1 MMFNRF
7 ASEQNRMVGKV
18 KTPLQM
24 SFVDIRKAYFNGI
37 PRRSVYMDFPREMG
51 LGKDVVAKQV
61 RCVYGTRDASSIW
74 EDCYRD
80 ALEDL
85 GFTSGAA
92 SPCVFF
98 NKDRNITIVVHGDD
112 FNALGVAAELD
123 WYETELAKHFE
134 IKIRGRMGPGGDCT
148 EIKILNRI
156 LRLTPEGLT
165 YEADPRHVD
174 LLASSMNLDA
184 SKGVGTPGVK
194 DPVADYA
201 AAATKHNEPLVEP
214 RIEPSEDGGAINYVG
229 DSDVQM
235 SVRKLVQFDLNTIT
249 TYPVTPYSE
258 IYGCHPRRL
267 KTYKT

>member
-1 MMFNRF
+1 
-7 ASEQNRMVGKV
+7 
-18 KTPLQM
+18 
-24 SFVDIRKAYFNGI
+24 
-37 PRRSVYMDFPREMG
+37 MG

-61 RCVYGTRDASSIW
+61 RCVYGTRDAGSIW

-184 SKGVGTPGVK
+184 SKGVGTPGAK

-201 AAATKHNEPLVEP
+201 AATTKHDESLDRPKP
-214 RIEPSEDGGAINYVG
+214 EPSVDGGGTDVCNYVG
-229 DSDVQM
+229 ACDVEM
-235 SVRKLVQFDLNTIT
+235 SVRKHVPFGLNSTTTHTVTTSNAKDLQDWAT
-249 TYPVTPYSE
+249 T
-258 IYGCHPRRL
+258 CR
-267 KTYKT
+267 